1 MADSM
6 DLVQQRTDEMLARN
20 IAQVVYR
27 PVNVSASFCEDCD
40 APIPEA
46 RRRAVQGVIRCVTC
60 QEMDELQSR
69 HRQGSAQ

>member
-20 IAQVVYR
+20 IAQVIYR
-27 PVNVSASFCEDCD
+27 PVTVSASFCEDCD

-46 RRRAVQGVIRCVTC
+46 RRRAVQGVTRCVAC
-60 QEMDELQSR
+60 QELEER
-69 HRQGSAQ
+69 TNAFN